1 MPYSNCYDQ
10 IVYNHIWYLQHQ
22 NDSIQRMSKY
32 YYENRA
38 KILKQ
43 DKLKYKQYKKDKNNG

>member
-1 MPYSNCYDQ
+1 
-10 IVYNHIWYLQHQ
+10 
-22 NDSIQRMSKY
+22 MSKY